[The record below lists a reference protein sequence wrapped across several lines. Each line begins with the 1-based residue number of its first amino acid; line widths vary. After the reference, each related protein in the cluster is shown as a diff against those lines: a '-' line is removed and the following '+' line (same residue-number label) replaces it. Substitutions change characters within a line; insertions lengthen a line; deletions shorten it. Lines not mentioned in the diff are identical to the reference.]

1 MTLEGLMDTI
11 KNVYART
18 SPGPLQ
24 DRAWRVINAN
34 VARDMRS
41 YLRSNPTA
49 SRIDYDF
56 HVVVD
61 SDGRSEYNSRTLE
74 EANSAFVRLLG
85 GSRPENT
92 LQVSIHV
99 YRRGSGRVV
108 VDVTSRR
115 NSPDLLT
122 IGRSSSASPSGER
135 VRDEGSRAVVRPGAD
150 MGRLASLSGGGAGG
164 ARPATASANPA
175 AGRARIASAG
185 SGRGGAAGTRQA
197 TGQVPEQPAR

>member
-74 EANSAFVRLLG
+74 EANSAFARLLG

-99 YRRGSGRVV
+99 YRRGSGRVI

-122 IGRSSSASPSGER
+122 IGRSSSTSPSGER

-150 MGRLASLSGGGAGG
+150 MGRLASLSGG
-164 ARPATASANPA
+164 ARPATASGTPA
-175 AGRARIASAG
+175 AGRAHIASAG
-185 SGRGGAAGTRQA
+185 SARGGAAGTRQA